1 MSISGYGFHVFCLGL
16 DLVFVLQ
23 MLCFIDRYSV
33 PRFLPRATSLTY
45 GFDRIVSAL
54 WNMLISGYGFHE
66 FVWEAL
72 C

>member
-1 MSISGYGFHVFCLGL
+1 MLPLLAGGFEIEPRV
-16 DLVFVLQ
+16 VLQ
-23 MLCFIDRYSV
+23 MHGFIDLYSA

-45 GFDRIVSAL
+45 GFDRIVLAL